1 MSDIATESYALDYL
15 VVLGLPLVG
24 IRSVLKPLLVLGDGE
39 EILLFL
45 AFRDLRRHSHEH
57 GLQGTNESRRLT
69 LTMGVTNSTRNLGT
83 FSKDG

>member
-1 MSDIATESYALDYL
+1 MSDIASESHAPNYL

-39 EILLFL
+39 EILLLL
-45 AFRDLRRHSHEH
+45 AFRDLGCRSHEP
-57 GLQGTNESRRLT
+57 GLRVANKPRKLT
-69 LTMGVTNSTRNLGT
+69 LTIGVTNSTRNLGT